1 MTRRGWLLFAAM
13 GIIWGIPYL
22 LIKVA
27 VGELTPAAL
36 VFFRTAVG
44 ASLLLPAAAMRGDLG
59 PLRAQWR
66 PLVLYS
72 LVEVAVP
79 WFLLADAERHL
90 SSSFTGLIIA
100 TVPLVGAVLAWGTRA
115 EYRVDGRRLAGLV
128 IGFVGVAALL
138 GLNVT
143 VWDFGAV
150 GEVVMVSVCYAVGP
164 VIIARR
170 LSAVPAVGV
179 VAASLALTALLY
191 APLGLAQMPRHLPS
205 AAVLG
210 SVLALGAVCTAL
222 AFVLFFALIAEVGPV
237 RATVFTYVNPAVAL
251 YLGVVLLHEP
261 LTVGV
266 VVGFA
271 LILVGSYVAN
281 RRDAS
286 PRDVGTE
293 TTAPTE
299 SSSIAAGPRP

>member
-59 PLRAQWR
+59 PLRAKWR

-143 VWDFGAV
+143 VRDFGAV
-150 GEVVMVSVCYAVGP
+150 GEVVLVSVCYAVGP
-164 VIIARR
+164 VIIAPVVSGARSRR
-170 LSAVPAVGV
+170 CGRQPGPHRPPLRAPGPGAKCHVTCHPRQSWDPSSRSERSA
-179 VAASLALTALLY
+179 
-191 APLGLAQMPRHLPS
+191 
-205 AAVLG
+205 
-210 SVLALGAVCTAL
+210 
-222 AFVLFFALIAEVGPV
+222 
-237 RATVFTYVNPAVAL
+237 
-251 YLGVVLLHEP
+251 
-261 LTVGV
+261 
-266 VVGFA
+266 
-271 LILVGSYVAN
+271 
-281 RRDAS
+281 RRW
-286 PRDVGTE
+286 R
-293 TTAPTE
+293 
-299 SSSIAAGPRP
+299 SSSSSR